1 MGSVFQSRDVE
12 SGQLVAV
19 KVMRGLDEVL
29 ARRLVQEGRALA
41 DLHHPNIVRYV
52 SHGLDAG
59 GEPYLVVEWLAGEDL
74 GQRLQ
79 RGRLGLGETLGIVR
93 AVADALGAAHR
104 RGIVHRDVKPSN
116 IFLVAEPEQTAPTA
130 NLTDASPTPASQVKV
145 LDFGIALLLGGDA
158 PLRGAT
164 ILGTPGYL
172 APEQARGDRTVD
184 ARADVFALDFWGS
197 WCAPCVHAFPT
208 LRRLH
213 ADFGDRLT
221 VVGLAFYSGELA
233 DIERFAAEH
242 ELDYTVLEGHDDA
255 LEEFEIFV
263 FPSYVLI
270 SAAGE
275 VLFVQAGEAD
285 DLYAR
290 VAAALGEG

>member
-1 MGSVFQSRDVE
+1 MTRRRSLGACILAALLATSVPAAGDPLDFRATRLDGSAF
-12 SGQLVAV
+12 SGT
-19 KVMRGLDEVL
+19 E
-29 ARRLVQEGRALA
+29 
-41 DLHHPNIVRYV
+41 
-52 SHGLDAG
+52 
-59 GEPYLVVEWLAGEDL
+59 LAGK
-74 GQRLQ
+74 
-79 RGRLGLGETLGIVR
+79 
-93 AVADALGAAHR
+93 AVL
-104 RGIVHRDVKPSN
+104 
-116 IFLVAEPEQTAPTA
+116 
-130 NLTDASPTPASQVKV
+130 
-145 LDFGIALLLGGDA
+145 
-158 PLRGAT
+158 
-164 ILGTPGYL
+164 
-172 APEQARGDRTVD
+172 
-184 ARADVFALDFWGS
+184 LDFWGS

>member
-1 MGSVFQSRDVE
+1 MPR
-12 SGQLVAV
+12 
-19 KVMRGLDEVL
+19 
-29 ARRLVQEGRALA
+29 
-41 DLHHPNIVRYV
+41 PN
-52 SHGLDAG
+52 L
-59 GEPYLVVEWLAGEDL
+59 
-74 GQRLQ
+74 
-79 RGRLGLGETLGIVR
+79 
-93 AVADALGAAHR
+93 
-104 RGIVHRDVKPSN
+104 
-116 IFLVAEPEQTAPTA
+116 
-130 NLTDASPTPASQVKV
+130 
-145 LDFGIALLLGGDA
+145 
-158 PLRGAT
+158 
-164 ILGTPGYL
+164 
-172 APEQARGDRTVD
+172 
-184 ARADVFALDFWGS
+184 
-197 WCAPCVHAFPT
+197 
-208 LRRLH
+208 
-213 ADFGDRLT
+213 LT